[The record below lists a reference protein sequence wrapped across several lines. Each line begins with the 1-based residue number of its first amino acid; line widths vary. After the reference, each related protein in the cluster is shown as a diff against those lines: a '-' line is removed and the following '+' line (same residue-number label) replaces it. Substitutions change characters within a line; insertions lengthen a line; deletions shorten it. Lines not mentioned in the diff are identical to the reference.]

1 MTHSLIF
8 PSNGP
13 KSYRFT
19 RLLLNRQV
27 TAFEHSLV
35 HPEMAQKKVLS
46 SILRGVRGTASA
58 EHHGLNNIRTLMEY
72 RSAIPIQSYE
82 DIKPLIDRI
91 LNGESRILSNE
102 KIQGFV
108 ETSGTQSVPKLIPIS
123 KSWATQVRQAQLL
136 WMLGVLR
143 DFPSISKRD
152 VFHIVSSAEE
162 RKVSGFSVGA
172 NTGRMVDALPKSI
185 QKRFVL
191 RGLPEFEDTNL
202 RHYVHLRFA
211 LQHAVG
217 LWLTANPSTIALYCR
232 KLIAYREALLQDL
245 SQGTLRCGPAQNL
258 SESVRLELEHR
269 LYKVST
275 PLGHKPSEIWPLSVV
290 GCWTGGPAKWFVDQF
305 STMLGGHVAVR
316 DVGITASEG
325 YFAIPLSSDW
335 DGGVLWNHGELLEFQ
350 SADGQCH
357 WGWELEEGKEYKLI
371 ISARNGLL
379 RYAMNDTIRV
389 TGYIGNTPIVVFVGK
404 SGRYLNS
411 VGEKVTEEQLSSAME
426 LLSGDII
433 GFTGSIQ
440 YGEVPNIIVAIEWN
454 TGTRDVSSIATKLDD
469 RLQDVSIEYR
479 SKRESQ
485 RMSSL
490 QVCRLTEG
498 AYEAFR
504 NWRIS
509 NGASPA
515 QVKDCIVATE
525 KEWSHLTKYRVN

>member
-1 MTHSLIF
+1 
-8 PSNGP
+8 
-13 KSYRFT
+13 
-19 RLLLNRQV
+19 
-27 TAFEHSLV
+27 
-35 HPEMAQKKVLS
+35 MAQKKVLS
-46 SILRGVRGTASA
+46 AILRGVRGTASA
-58 EHHGLNNIRTLMEY
+58 EQHGLNTIKNLTEY

-108 ETSGTQSVPKLIPIS
+108 ETSGTQSTPKLIPIS
-123 KSWATQVRQAQLL
+123 KTWARQVRQAQLL
-136 WMLGVLR
+136 WMLGLLR
-143 DFPSISKRD
+143 DYPAISKRD

-162 RKVSGFSVGA
+162 RMVSGFSVGA

-191 RGLPEFEDTNL
+191 RGLPEFKDPNL

-211 LQHAVG
+211 LQHTVG

-232 KLIAYREALLQDL
+232 KMTEYREPLLQDL

-290 GCWTGGPAKWFVDQF
+290 GCWTGGPAKLFVDQF
-305 STMLGGHVAVR
+305 STILGGNVAVR

-335 DGGVLWNHGELLEFQ
+335 NGGVLWNNGELLEFQ
-350 SADGQCH
+350 SEEGQCY
-357 WGWELEEGKEYKLI
+357 WGWELEEGKEYKLV

-389 TGYIGNTPIVVFVGK
+389 TGHIGNTPIVAFVGK

-411 VGEKVTEEQLSSAME
+411 VGEKVTEEQLSMAMDW
-426 LLSGDII
+426 LSNDII
-433 GFTGSIQ
+433 GFTGTIQ
-440 YGEVPNIIVAIEWN
+440 HGETPNIMVAIEWS
-454 TGTRDVSSIATKLDD
+454 TETRDVSMIATTLDEKL
-469 RLQDVSIEYR
+469 QNVSIEYR
-479 SKRESQ
+479 SKRQSQ
-485 RMSSL
+485 RMSPL

-498 AYEAFR
+498 AYEVFR
-504 NWRIS
+504 TWRIS
-509 NGASPA
+509 NGAAYA
-515 QVKDCIVATE
+515 QVKDCIVATDN
-525 KEWSHLTKYRVN
+525 EWSYLTTLRVD